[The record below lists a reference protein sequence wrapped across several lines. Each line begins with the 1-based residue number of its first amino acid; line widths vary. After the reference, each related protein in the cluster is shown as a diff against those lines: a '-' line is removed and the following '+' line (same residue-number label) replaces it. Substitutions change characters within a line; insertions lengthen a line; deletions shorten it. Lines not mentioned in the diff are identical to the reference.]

1 MEDFMKKTRRI
12 LSFIV
17 AMAMIMSM
25 STLCFLVTADGTRS
39 TTVITDTEWKLGVN
53 AFEIGEA
60 GSTALLEKGPFKLD
74 HITHGLNPTVSEDG
88 YIMTTDGL
96 KSYTKSANGIIDFDP
111 DAGEARLA
119 FVAPADGTYSFI
131 VCLENDTMPEY
142 ATTAVKA
149 WTQIGATTS
158 IGAGFG
164 GWTDIVGTN
173 TYAHGGKLIE
183 NNPEKYNAVYER
195 TGTVTLTAG
204 QCINISVA
212 PDGGDA
218 RVTLKTFNVY
228 KLSDYMTWDLS
239 DFVIGD
245 EGSAAIVNNG
255 IFKLSNTAGALSNVV
270 TMSAGTI
277 EDPAAVAV
285 ESIVTTEGS
294 RAFTKSAN
302 GIIDLTPAN
311 GTTSKVTFTA
321 PVAGTYYYELALER
335 VSTTELALRQYIQC
349 GKTPFKN
356 ADRWGYCAVGFAN
369 GTQAGYITATTYT
382 ATRVADLEAGE
393 TIEIAALANS
403 GDGNATDE
411 TQVAINTFKVMK
423 VADAATIDKF
433 ASTIGTPEELGTV
446 TANNFTLG
454 SINSVTNDLEG
465 TSFRPV
471 DATKLVPAWAGAT
484 NYYAWSVFVNEAD
497 RPIFGTSQTGSSMDM
512 MPKNAVPSVI
522 TYTATEDGVY
532 KYDATFKRSNGSSDK
547 TLYMIVGTG
556 NEAGAYEKQIS
567 KTEIAANETLPLKG
581 TVELKA
587 GDTIWFVAENS
598 AAAQS
603 AEVGVRSIEVIR
615 IEEHVCHEWNDDAT
629 CMAANT
635 CVVCDT
641 PNAND
646 VPNPNNH
653 VGEPTGY
660 TDNGDGTHTVEY
672 ADCCNAT
679 GITEVHNFTEGGT
692 CSMGTCGATLNAE
705 SEDYVIS
712 FNPYGDKEVNNEETV
727 AVELQISGS
736 ATHYASGKIVV
747 YYDADVFTF
756 VGATGTLSD
765 VTVDSNVDGKL
776 VIVMYGDDHELT
788 EDLQTFAT
796 LTFKAKKLT
805 APEKSDIVLGDA
817 GFSTQALAETEDLTP
832 AIKYYSTL
840 SVVVNARVFDVELD
854 SDLAGE
860 GTATE
865 GADYGFTP
873 ETVTGAYYNYS
884 NLVVMV
890 DDDNDGVA
898 EKDIT
903 EFVQGTGNG
912 PWTIPGQYVTGELA
926 ITVDRT
932 EKTYSVTIVDGQGN
946 DVSTSWIVGF
956 VNEATYGTDYVFE
969 VIPDPWTQEHGGIK
983 YVVESVM
990 AGTTD
995 RTANRSNQLYTI
1007 TGTDITGDIVIT
1019 MSGNEYDATGV
1030 DVVFDGPGTTGNEPF
1045 APLGDDYL
1053 FNVTFDEG
1061 YIYTIQYK
1069 VGAEGTLKTPD
1080 LVDGKYVVPAADF
1093 ADELADTIYVF
1104 VTRVEDVANLEVYE
1118 YLTLNNG
1125 VKLYLVLNDT
1135 AKLENSHFT
1144 MNGEAMFWS
1153 DRYNA
1158 YCYLVASS
1166 TVVDADVAATY
1177 TYTVAAGAAAEVD
1190 YGMDVNKSGKMDAND
1205 AQLVYNMYM
1214 FEYEGFTSNVTVEK
1228 YLRADVSA
1236 DVDYKVDAADAT
1248 AIANACLN
1256 N

>member
-1 MEDFMKKTRRI
+1 MEDFMKKIRRI
-12 LSFIV
+12 LSFVI

-25 STLCFLVTADGTRS
+25 STLCFLVTAEGGEEEIVAHGAGTTYTLDLDVANGEYSDGVFTLS
-39 TTVITDTEWKLGVN
+39 DGPVN
-53 AFEIGEA
+53 APEAVEEGQTLYAAPTSGNYSVDVFPTLNGAFIAFKAPVDGVYKINAMLEKLAVEDGNAVINFASCVFFFKEGAAASEPSGNTGWKSLKAVGETANHTKTFKMEA
-60 GSTALLEKGPFKLD
+60 GDVLVLQVGAEEGAWIDEAERNTTTGNDKAIALKDFTVTCVYTFEVGNTYTLD
-74 HITHGLNPTVSEDG
+74 IDIATDG
-88 YIMTTDGL
+88 YTDGL
-96 KSYTKSANGIIDFDP
+96 FQLGSGA
-111 DAGEARLA
+111 
-119 FVAPADGTYSFI
+119 ADTP
-131 VCLENDTMPEY
+131 NTN
-142 ATTAVKA
+142 
-149 WTQIGATTS
+149 
-158 IGAGFG
+158 GAGIY
-164 GWTDIVGTN
+164 TDAASDEYSVDIVGD
-173 TYAHGGKLIE
+173 AK
-183 NNPEKYNAVYER
+183 VY
-195 TGTVTLTAG
+195 
-204 QCINISVA
+204 
-212 PDGGDA
+212 
-218 RVTLKTFNVY
+218 
-228 KLSDYMTWDLS
+228 
-239 DFVIGD
+239 
-245 EGSAAIVNNG
+245 
-255 IFKLSNTAGALSNVV
+255 
-270 TMSAGTI
+270 
-277 EDPAAVAV
+277 
-285 ESIVTTEGS
+285 
-294 RAFTKSAN
+294 
-302 GIIDLTPAN
+302 
-311 GTTSKVTFTA
+311 FTA
-321 PVAGTYYYELALER
+321 PVDGVYSVNVDLEKLAVEDESA
-335 VSTTELALRQYIQC
+335 VINFASCVFY
-349 GKTPFKN
+349 FKEGIN
-356 ADRWGYCAVGFAN
+356 SGNTGWKSLKAVGETAN
-369 GTQAGYITATTYT
+369 HTKTFTMK
-382 ATRVADLEAGE
+382 AGE
-393 TIEIAALANS
+393 TLTLEVGAEEGDWIAEAERNTTTGNDKAIALKDFSVTHIASTESGTKYSLDIDTSTDGYTDGMFMLGTGDVYNPNTNGAGIYTDAASDEYSVDIVGDAKVYFTAPVDGEYTFNVDLEKLAVNDGGAVSHFASIVFYIS
-403 GDGNATDE
+403 GDAAKDNTGWGPINGAGTTANHSETWVMQAGDMIVLQVGPESDNTTVGTDM
-411 TQVAINTFKVMK
+411 AIALKDF
-423 VADAATIDKF
+423 
-433 ASTIGTPEELGTV
+433 TV
-446 TANNFTLG
+446 T
-454 SINSVTNDLEG
+454 
-465 TSFRPV
+465 
-471 DATKLVPAWAGAT
+471 
-484 NYYAWSVFVNEAD
+484 Y
-497 RPIFGTSQTGSSMDM
+497 
-512 MPKNAVPSVI
+512 
-522 TYTATEDGVY
+522 
-532 KYDATFKRSNGSSDK
+532 NG
-547 TLYMIVGTG
+547 
-556 NEAGAYEKQIS
+556 
-567 KTEIAANETLPLKG
+567 
-581 TVELKA
+581 
-587 GDTIWFVAENS
+587 
-598 AAAQS
+598 
-603 AEVGVRSIEVIR
+603 
-615 IEEHVCHEWNDDAT
+615 EHVCSEWNKDGTCVDKAT
-629 CMAANT
+629 CVLCGEATGEFDRDNHTAA
-635 CVVCDT
+635 
-641 PNAND
+641 
-646 VPNPNNH
+646 
-653 VGEPTGY
+653 PTGY

-672 ADCCNAT
+672 VDCCNAT

-747 YYDADVFTF
+747 YYNADVFTF

-776 VIVMYGDDHELT
+776 VIVMYGEDHELT

-805 APEKSDIVLGDA
+805 APESSDIVLGEA
-817 GFSTQALAETEDLTP
+817 GFSTQTLAETEDLTP

-854 SDLAGE
+854 SDLAGN

-873 ETVTGAYYNYS
+873 ETVTGEYYNYS

-890 DDDNDGVA
+890 DEDNDGVA

-946 DVSTSWIVGF
+946 DVSISWIVGF

-995 RTANRSNQLYTI
+995 RTASRNDQLYTI

-1053 FNVTFDEG
+1053 FTVTKEEG
-1061 YIYTIQYK
+1061 WIYTIQYK

-1125 VKLYLVLNDT
+1125 VKLYLVLNNT

-1153 DRYNA
+1153 DRYDA
-1158 YCYLVASS
+1158 YCYLVAST

-1177 TYTVAAGAAAEVD
+1177 TYTVAAGAATEVD

-1205 AQLVYNMYM
+1205 AQLVYNMYRA
-1214 FEYEGFTSNVTVEK
+1214 EYEGITANVTVEK

-1256 N
+1256 